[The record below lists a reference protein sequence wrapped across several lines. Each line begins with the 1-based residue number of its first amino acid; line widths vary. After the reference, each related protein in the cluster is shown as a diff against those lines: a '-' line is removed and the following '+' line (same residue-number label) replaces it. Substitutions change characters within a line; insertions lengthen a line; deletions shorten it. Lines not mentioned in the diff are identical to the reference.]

1 MGGDRTGEGN
11 MGKRKCKRAGE
22 VGREWVGTGQG
33 KVTWKKGSGKG
44 RGGGKRVSGDRTG
57 EGIMGKREWK
67 G

>member
-1 MGGDRTGEGN
+1 MERV
-11 MGKRKCKRAGE
+11 GE
-22 VGREWVGTGQG
+22 VGKEWVGTGHG

-44 RGGGKRVSGDRTG
+44 RGGGKRVGGDRTG